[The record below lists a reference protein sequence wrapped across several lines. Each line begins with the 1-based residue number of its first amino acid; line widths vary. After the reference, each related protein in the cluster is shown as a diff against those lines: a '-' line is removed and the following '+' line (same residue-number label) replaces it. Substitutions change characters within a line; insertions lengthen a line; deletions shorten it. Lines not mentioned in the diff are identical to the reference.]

1 MQFSLALQKRFIPIL
16 FLALAVA
23 AQHDHGPSHHGEPKS
38 EWDEE
43 EYLRWNPPTP
53 PSYWSEDTRM
63 QMSPEEE
70 LPARYPWLMV
80 LHILFMS
87 GAFFVALP
95 AGEYFSHFVLPF
107 HGSHNPR
114 HHRKPRGR
122 IAFSH
127 THTLSGP
134 CRAFGPITHSYLSID
149 NLSRDRFEIRKVALP
164 RA

>member
-1 MQFSLALQKRFIPIL
+1 MQDPLALQKRFVPIL

-23 AQHDHGPSHHGEPKS
+23 AQHNHGHSHYGEPKS

-43 EYLRWNPPTP
+43 DYLRRNPPTP

-63 QMSPEEE
+63 RVNPEEE

-95 AGEYFSHFVLPF
+95 AGERFSHPVLVPQSPALCC
-107 HGSHNPR
+107 GSLFPT
-114 HHRKPRGR
+114 PTY
-122 IAFSH
+122 SPVPV
-127 THTLSGP
+127 SVP
-134 CRAFGPITHSYLSID
+134 
-149 NLSRDRFEIRKVALP
+149 
-164 RA
+164 